1 MSEKAESEPPS
12 GKMVRIPTAFV
23 ERAQNLAP
31 ALEASPLG
39 GAIRWTDAALIR
51 LAVSR
56 GLDELERA
64 LPSPRRRGD
73 RKAKSS

>member
-1 MSEKAESEPPS
+1 MSDDEIESEPS

-23 ERAQNLAP
+23 ERAQGLAP

-51 LAVSR
+51 LAVKR
-56 GLDELERA
+56 GLDVLESEFGLA
-64 LPSPRRRGD
+64 S
-73 RKAKSS
+73 